1 MPGAFRGAVGKA
13 SAAPK
18 SAVMADVPD
27 AIILK
32 RDRDLA
38 GRGWEI
44 WVRRGLF
51 TLLPIVAVL
60 ALLNLFGQHPSTFK
74 RSTDAAT
81 LKLFVPARVRS
92 GLLYEARFRVT
103 AHRDLKSAT
112 LVLGPGWLES
122 MTVNTIEPSPVNEG
136 SMNGQLTLE
145 LGHIPAGGSHL
156 LFMQFQTNPTNVGHR
171 SAPVTLMDGN
181 EKLLEI
187 DRTITVFP

>member
-1 MPGAFRGAVGKA
+1 
-13 SAAPK
+13 
-18 SAVMADVPD
+18 MADIPD
-27 AIILK
+27 TIVLK

-51 TLLPIVAVL
+51 ALLPILTLL
-60 ALLNLFGQHPSTFK
+60 ALLNLFGQHPSTFE
-74 RSTDAAT
+74 RSSSAAT
-81 LKLFVPARVRS
+81 LKLYVPGRVRS

-136 SMNGQLTLE
+136 SENGNLTLE

-171 SAPVTLMDGN
+171 SAPVTLLDGN
-181 EKLLEI
+181 DKLLEI
-187 DRTITVFP
+187 NRTITVFP